1 MKKLIALI
9 VSLCML
15 VSMLPAV
22 AETPAETKKVDM
34 NMLIYKLLFDIQSAV
49 VRVDME
55 DLKARSTATPG
66 ASDGNVFAVLKK
78 VLTDAAEAM
87 DKEGKK
93 IEDMDKLLAYIEDP
107 EITKN
112 ADEKEYELLSSLAI
126 LAMIENAKEDA
137 AAQEAAEDLMTVA
150 IANNILK
157 RVFAAC
163 KENEALNAAIKATG
177 SKLFEML
184 DKSNTY
190 IKEHVEK
197 VGEVEVVTIE
207 VDEKPYEDFE
217 AEIKKLEDYLNASEG
232 QKQSALDLL
241 SLLYTVIDDVHE
253 AIDGHSHEQ
262 ANAVDHY
269 KLVGEMLKDLGEA
282 VSKVN
287 LDEIKEKG
295 GDKFNTTGS
304 VYAVLEKVVNSILAD
319 EDARKKEAKE
329 ELKKILETVSKL
341 AEKDMTE
348 KEAEAVFDLI
358 LVGLAAE
365 ATTGDQVDPEA
376 EFLRSTHI
384 LKATLDTLLENDVAK
399 TALEATGSTLP
410 QMLENFGQMLAAYV
424 KENGT
429 LHEMKDL
436 PEGPF
441 IAIETEFAKLREYI
455 EGLEDGTPGKAKAL
469 GVLNLLHEYVDDVHQ
484 AIDGHAHQEPA
495 K

>member
-22 AETPAETKKVDM
+22 AETPAATKKVDM

-241 SLLYTVIDDVHE
+241 SLLHTVIDDVHE

-455 EGLEDGTPGKAKAL
+455 EGLEDGTPGKAKTL

>member
-34 NMLIYKLLFDIQSAV
+34 HMLIYKLLFDIQSAV

-163 KENEALNAAIKATG
+163 KENEALNAAVKATG

-241 SLLYTVIDDVHE
+241 SLLHTVIDDVHE

>member
-163 KENEALNAAIKATG
+163 KENEALNAAVKATG

-241 SLLYTVIDDVHE
+241 SLLHTVIDDVHE

>member
-34 NMLIYKLLFDIQSAV
+34 DMLIYKLLFDIQSAV

-126 LAMIENAKEDA
+126 LAMIENAKEDT

-163 KENEALNAAIKATG
+163 KENEALNAAVKATG

-190 IKEHVEK
+190 IKEHMEK

-207 VDEKPYEDFE
+207 VNEKPYEDFE

-241 SLLYTVIDDVHE
+241 SLLHTVIDDVHE

>member
-34 NMLIYKLLFDIQSAV
+34 DMLIYKLLFDIQSAV

-241 SLLYTVIDDVHE
+241 SLLHTVIDDVHE

>member
-34 NMLIYKLLFDIQSAV
+34 DMLIYKLLFDIQSAV

-157 RVFAAC
+157 RIFAAC
-163 KENEALNAAIKATG
+163 KENEALNAAVKATG

-241 SLLYTVIDDVHE
+241 SLLHTVIDDVHE

>member
-241 SLLYTVIDDVHE
+241 SLLHTVIDDVHE

-348 KEAEAVFDLI
+348 KEAE
-358 LVGLAAE
+358 AE

>member
-241 SLLYTVIDDVHE
+241 SLLHTVIDDVHE

-410 QMLENFGQMLAAYV
+410 QMLENFGQMLTAYV

>member
-241 SLLYTVIDDVHE
+241 SLLHTVIDDVHE

-455 EGLEDGTPGKAKAL
+455 EGLEDGTPGKAKTL

>member
-34 NMLIYKLLFDIQSAV
+34 NMLIYKLLFDIQGAV

-163 KENEALNAAIKATG
+163 KENEALNAAVKATG

-241 SLLYTVIDDVHE
+241 SLLHTVIDDVHE

>member
-241 SLLYTVIDDVHE
+241 SLLHTVIDDVHE

-358 LVGLAAE
+358 LVGLAAD

>member
-241 SLLYTVIDDVHE
+241 SLLHTVIDDVHE

>member
-241 SLLYTVIDDVHE
+241 SLLHTVIDDVHE

-329 ELKKILETVSKL
+329 KLKKILETVSKL

>member
-241 SLLYTVIDDVHE
+241 SLLHTVIDDVHE

-484 AIDGHAHQEPA
+484 AIDGHARQEPA

>member
-1 MKKLIALI
+1 M
-9 VSLCML
+9 
-15 VSMLPAV
+15 
-22 AETPAETKKVDM
+22 
-34 NMLIYKLLFDIQSAV
+34 
-49 VRVDME
+49 
-55 DLKARSTATPG
+55 
-66 ASDGNVFAVLKK
+66 
-78 VLTDAAEAM
+78 
-87 DKEGKK
+87 
-93 IEDMDKLLAYIEDP
+93 
-107 EITKN
+107 
-112 ADEKEYELLSSLAI
+112 
-126 LAMIENAKEDA
+126 
-137 AAQEAAEDLMTVA
+137 
-150 IANNILK
+150 
-157 RVFAAC
+157 
-163 KENEALNAAIKATG
+163 
-177 SKLFEML
+177 
-184 DKSNTY
+184 
-190 IKEHVEK
+190 
-197 VGEVEVVTIE
+197 
-207 VDEKPYEDFE
+207 
-217 AEIKKLEDYLNASEG
+217 
-232 QKQSALDLL
+232 
-241 SLLYTVIDDVHE
+241 
-253 AIDGHSHEQ
+253 
-262 ANAVDHY
+262 
-269 KLVGEMLKDLGEA
+269 
-282 VSKVN
+282 
-287 LDEIKEKG
+287 
-295 GDKFNTTGS
+295 
-304 VYAVLEKVVNSILAD
+304 YAVLEKVVNSILAD

>member
-241 SLLYTVIDDVHE
+241 SLLHTVIDDVHE

-287 LDEIKEKG
+287 LDEI
-295 GDKFNTTGS
+295 
-304 VYAVLEKVVNSILAD
+304 
-319 EDARKKEAKE
+319 
-329 ELKKILETVSKL
+329 
-341 AEKDMTE
+341 
-348 KEAEAVFDLI
+348 
-358 LVGLAAE
+358 
-365 ATTGDQVDPEA
+365 
-376 EFLRSTHI
+376 
-384 LKATLDTLLENDVAK
+384 
-399 TALEATGSTLP
+399 
-410 QMLENFGQMLAAYV
+410 
-424 KENGT
+424 
-429 LHEMKDL
+429 
-436 PEGPF
+436 
-441 IAIETEFAKLREYI
+441 
-455 EGLEDGTPGKAKAL
+455 
-469 GVLNLLHEYVDDVHQ
+469 
-484 AIDGHAHQEPA
+484 
-495 K
+495 

>member
-241 SLLYTVIDDVHE
+241 SLLHTVIDDVHE

-455 EGLEDGTPGKAKAL
+455 ESLEDGTPGKAKAL

>member
-163 KENEALNAAIKATG
+163 KENEALNAAIKAT
-177 SKLFEML
+177 
-184 DKSNTY
+184 
-190 IKEHVEK
+190 
-197 VGEVEVVTIE
+197 EVEVVTIE

-241 SLLYTVIDDVHE
+241 SLLHTVIDDVHE

>member
-163 KENEALNAAIKATG
+163 KENEALNAAVKATG

-241 SLLYTVIDDVHE
+241 SLLHTVIDDVHE
-253 AIDGHSHEQ
+253 AIDGHSH
-262 ANAVDHY
+262 
-269 KLVGEMLKDLGEA
+269 GEA